1 MTDTIRVLY
10 VDDEVD
16 LLDLGKEFLEM
27 SGGFFVDTA
36 VSADTARTVMTE
48 NVYDAIV
55 SDYQMPGED
64 GITFLKSVRDTHGT
78 IPFILFTGRGR
89 EEVVIEAINNGVDF
103 YLQKGGNA
111 GAQFAELAHKIRHA
125 VIRHQDAQRRKT
137 AEEALRE
144 SEARFSLLFQSSP
157 TMLALVREAD
167 NTFTDVNDVCLR
179 NSGFSRG
186 EIIGKTPES
195 VGMFADSGTPRQ
207 IRTALQND
215 HQIMGMEVRFKKKSG
230 EIHTCLFSAVMIAI
244 GNEPYILSSA
254 EDISLRKAMESEL
267 RESRCLLAEAMDL
280 ARVADWVFDIRTGMF
295 TFNDRFYSLCGT
307 TAEREGGY
315 QMDMKTYLRE
325 FVHPDD
331 RARIIE
337 EVKNTC
343 RTNEREYE
351 YLMEH
356 RMVRRDGAIRFLV
369 VYTRSAMDAEGTKI
383 RVHGANQ
390 DITNNRGG
398 GDATRQSRLTK

>member
-1 MTDTIRVLY
+1 MTGDIRVLY

-16 LLDLGKEFLEM
+16 LLDLGKTFLEK

-64 GITFLKSVRDTHGT
+64 GITFLKSVRDTYGT

-103 YLQKGGNA
+103 YIQKGGHA

-125 VIRHQDAQRRKT
+125 VLKHQDAQRRKT
-137 AEEALRE
+137 AEDALRE

-157 TMLALVREAD
+157 TMLALVRAGD
-167 NTFTDVNDVCLR
+167 NTFTDVNDACLQV
-179 NSGFSRG
+179 SGYSWD

-195 VGMFADSGTPRQ
+195 VGMFADSDVPDQ
-207 IRTALQND
+207 IRTALNNEGR
-215 HQIMGMEVRFKKKSG
+215 ITGMEVRFLGKNGK
-230 EIHTCLFSAVMIAI
+230 IHTCLFSAVMIMS
-244 GNEPYILSSA
+244 GNEPFILSSA

-280 ARVADWVFDIRTGMF
+280 ARLADWVFDTRTGMF

-331 RARIIE
+331 RARITE
-337 EVKNTC
+337 EIKNTC
-343 RTNEREYE
+343 RNNEREYE
-351 YLMEH
+351 YLIEH
-356 RMVRRDGAIRFLV
+356 RIIRRDGAIRFLV
-369 VYTRSAMDAEGTKI
+369 VYTRSAMDAKGTKI

-390 DITNNRGG
+390 DITNSRGG

>member
-1 MTDTIRVLY
+1 MTETIRVLY

-16 LLDLGKEFLEM
+16 LLDLGKEFLEK

-36 VSADTARTVMTE
+36 VSADTARSVMTE
-48 NVYDAIV
+48 STFDAIV

-125 VIRHQDAQRRKT
+125 VMKHQDAARRKT
-137 AEEALRE
+137 AEDALRE

-157 TMLALVREAD
+157 TMLALVRADD
-167 NTFTDVNDVCLR
+167 NTFTDVNDACLQVSGYSR
-179 NSGFSRG
+179 N
-186 EIIGKTPES
+186 EILGKTPES
-195 VGMFADSGTPRQ
+195 VGMFADSDVPGQ
-207 IRTALQND
+207 IRTALKND
-215 HQIMGMEVRFKKKSG
+215 RRITGMEVRFRGKNG
-230 EIHTCLFSAVMIAI
+230 EIHTCLFSAVMILS

-267 RESRCLLAEAMDL
+267 RESRCLLTEAMDL

-295 TFNDRFYSLCGT
+295 TFNDRFYSLYGT

-331 RARIIE
+331 RARITE
-337 EVKNTC
+337 EIKNTY

-351 YLMEH
+351 YLIEH
-356 RMVRRDGAIRFLV
+356 RIIRRDGAIRFLV
-369 VYTRSAMDAEGTKI
+369 VYTRAGMDDEGKKI
-383 RVHGANQ
+383 RIHGANQ
-390 DITNNRGG
+390 DITNSRGG
-398 GDATRQSRLTK
+398 GDATRQSRLTG

>member
-1 MTDTIRVLY
+1 MTGDIRVLY

-16 LLDLGKEFLEM
+16 LLDLGKKFLERG
-27 SGGFFVDTA
+27 GGFFVDTA
-36 VSADTARTVMTE
+36 VSADTARTAMTE
-48 NVYDAIV
+48 SAYDAIV

-103 YLQKGGNA
+103 YIQKGGNA

-125 VIRHQDAQRRKT
+125 VIRHQDAARRKR
-137 AEEALRE
+137 AEDALRE

-157 TMLALVREAD
+157 TMLALVRAD
-167 NTFTDVNDVCLR
+167 DDTFTDVNDACLQV
-179 NSGFSRG
+179 SGYSRD
-186 EIIGKTPES
+186 EILGKTSES
-195 VGMFADSGTPRQ
+195 VGMFADSDTPGQ
-207 IRTALQND
+207 IRTALQTD
-215 HQIMGMEVRFKKKSG
+215 GRITGMEVRFKGKNG
-230 EIHTCLFSAVMIAI
+230 EIHTCLFSAVMITS

-280 ARVADWVFDIRTGMF
+280 ARVADWVFDIHTGLF
-295 TFNDRFYSLCGT
+295 TFNDRFYSLYGT

-315 QMDMKTYLRE
+315 QMDMKRYLRE

-331 RARIIE
+331 QARIFE
-337 EVKNTC
+337 EVKNTY
-343 RTNEREYE
+343 RTNERKYE
-351 YLMEH
+351 YLIEH
-356 RMVRRDGAIRFLV
+356 RMIRRDGAIRFLA
-369 VYTRSAMDAEGTKI
+369 VYTRVEIDTEGKKI
-383 RVHGANQ
+383 RIHGANQ
-390 DITNNRGG
+390 DITRNRGG
-398 GDATRQSRLTK
+398 GDTTRQSRLAK